1 MTRVHI
7 YLPTYSVGKERV
19 YLHVARELNI
29 SLYVDSGKRR
39 VLGYVEAKPCGTW
52 PASAAREAAG
62 HAELDLAPK
71 EASGGSTTAE
81 APYFRHRCSIA
92 SAYLQRTS
100 RASPPTPPP
109 PVGVSSPWL
118 RCGSTARA
126 RSCSSAVARYATQG
140 SNPGPADPRQ
150 VCYSRVRASPRT
162 VRLVRRVSAVWLVL
176 WTGRRPA
183 TRRRDRARGGYSSMK
198 QASPVACY

>member
-1 MTRVHI
+1 MHI

-126 RSCSSAVARYATQG
+126 LLQQCGGKVCDARLK
-140 SNPGPADPRQ
+140 PRT
-150 VCYSRVRASPRT
+150 SRPQAGLLLTRASLASDSTTRASRFG
-162 VRLVRRVSAVWLVL
+162 RLAGALDGAAPGD
-176 WTGRRPA
+176 TA
-183 TRRRDRARGGYSSMK
+183 T
-198 QASPVACY
+198 